1 VPDTGSEDTRLII
14 LRGNSASGKSSVAA
28 AIRERHKRRDLAIVS
43 QDVLRRV
50 VLRERDVPGGANIA
64 LIDLAARHA
73 LSSGFHVIVEGILRA
88 DHYGEMLTRLHG
100 DHASRACAY
109 FLHVPFEETLRR
121 HAGKPQAREYG
132 EAEMRGWYRGLDLL
146 PGGIEEVIPAESS
159 LEGTVRTVMTN
170 AGLDRELTSGVLSA
184 FAGRR

>member
-1 VPDTGSEDTRLII
+1 VPDTRSEDARLII
-14 LRGNSASGKSSVAA
+14 LRGNSASGKSTIAA
-28 AIRERHKRRDLAIVS
+28 AIRERHRQRDLAIVS

-50 VLRERDVPGGANIA
+50 VLKERDVPGGANIA

-88 DHYGEMLTRLHG
+88 DHYGDMLTGLHG
-100 DHASRACAY
+100 DHIGHAYAY

-121 HAGKPQAREYG
+121 HAGKPQASEYG

-146 PGGIEEVIPAESS
+146 AGGIEQVIPASSS
-159 LEGTVRTVMTN
+159 LEDTVRKVMAD
-170 AGLDRELTSGVLSA
+170 AGLDSELTSRVLSA
-184 FAGRR
+184 FAGRH